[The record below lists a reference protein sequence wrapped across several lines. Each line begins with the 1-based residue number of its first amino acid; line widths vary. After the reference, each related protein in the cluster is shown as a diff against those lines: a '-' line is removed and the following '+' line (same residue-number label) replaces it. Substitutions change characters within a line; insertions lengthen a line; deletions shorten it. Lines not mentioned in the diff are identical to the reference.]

1 MVHSVRT
8 LTGCYVIWGD
18 VCQSFQATSEKFDQ
32 FLYQRISVVVQR
44 FNALYIF
51 IHQNGSSQKENTNKQ
66 KAV

>member
-44 FNALYIF
+44 FNAMLLPDSF
-51 IHQNGSSQKENTNKQ
+51 FS
-66 KAV
+66 